1 VECLVETKSHL
12 RKKELKFDLGDHSS
26 EEMFERDLA
35 VSGLLNEDV
44 GFYVKPN
51 FGSKSSCLL
60 ICLCL
65 LTFPFLTKFILAF
78 HFNYIQ

>member
-1 VECLVETKSHL
+1 M
-12 RKKELKFDLGDHSS
+12 KKELKFDIGDHLS
-26 EEMFERDLA
+26 EEMFERDLV

-51 FGSKSSCLL
+51 SDSKSSCLL

-65 LTFPFLTKFILAF
+65 LTFPFLTNFILAL
-78 HFNYIQ
+78 HLNYIQ